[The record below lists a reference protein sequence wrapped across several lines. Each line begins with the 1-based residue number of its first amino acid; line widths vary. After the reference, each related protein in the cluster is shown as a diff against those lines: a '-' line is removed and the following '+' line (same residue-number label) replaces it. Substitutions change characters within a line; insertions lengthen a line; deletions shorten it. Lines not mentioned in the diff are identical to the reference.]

1 MYIYYNIY
9 IITKVKNSTLFANFK
24 KILEENKTC
33 LLSVE
38 N

>member
-1 MYIYYNIY
+1 MYIYYNIH
-9 IITKVKNSTLFANFK
+9 IITKVKSSTLFANFI
-24 KILEENKTC
+24 KILEENKNC

>member
-1 MYIYYNIY
+1 MYIYYNIH
-9 IITKVKNSTLFANFK
+9 IITKVKSSTLFANFI
-24 KILEENKTC
+24 KILEENKKC